1 MSITLDWACASQRG
15 NSPWG
20 ILFYHIIY
28 FYEKWIE
35 TECGKLSEEYFPFCL
50 HLVGRLETHLN
61 TSTEK
66 IYKNYIKKLV

>member
-20 ILFYHIIY
+20 ILFYHIVY

-50 HLVGRLETHLN
+50 HLVG
-61 TSTEK
+61 TSLHWKLTLTQVLKKYTK
-66 IYKNYIKKLV
+66 IM